1 MVMYLLDTNICIYLL
16 NNRPEKAR
24 QRLEQVDIKEVF
36 ISSITFFEL
45 DSGSRK
51 GIKVAENLARLQ
63 RFISTVKVL
72 PFDLEE
78 AREAGILRQH
88 LNAIGQPI
96 GNFDLLIAG
105 HALALDAVVVTNNVK
120 EFERVPR
127 LKVENWLE

>member
-1 MVMYLLDTNICIYLL
+1 MVMYLLDTNTCVYLL
-16 NNRPEKAR
+16 NNRPEHVR
-24 QRLEQVDIKEVF
+24 QRLEQIDIEEVF

-63 RFISTVKVL
+63 RFVSMVKVL
-72 PFDLEE
+72 PFDTEE
-78 AREAGILRQH
+78 AREAGIVRQH

-96 GNFDLLIAG
+96 VNFDLLIAG

-120 EFERVPR
+120 AFERVPR

>member
-1 MVMYLLDTNICIYLL
+1 MVMYLLYTNTCVYLL
-16 NNRPEKAR
+16 NNRPEHVR
-24 QRLEQVDIKEVF
+24 QRLEQIDIEEVF

-63 RFISTVKVL
+63 RFVSMVKVL
-72 PFDLEE
+72 PFDTEE
-78 AREAGILRQH
+78 AREAGIVRQH

-96 GNFDLLIAG
+96 VNFDLLIAG

-120 EFERVPR
+120 AFERVPR